1 MKGRFYID
9 GIDVFNTYS
18 ILIAY
23 GGCKGLLTYPA
34 GKEPDAND
42 WAEENGLEVDLSE
55 GVKLKAKEFDID
67 FITANKNADIDGFLQ
82 LIADGI
88 DHDFMFVDFAEHR
101 ILRLISGR
109 RYEGITLNTR
119 GFTLRFSED
128 NPFANYSYI
137 EPTHGSYPNQK
148 FMIDN
153 INIANYG
160 MAVTVGTEGELLKMT
175 EKKQNFAIDIKNR
188 SGVIYDQHPSMDK
201 HRDARIN
208 LLLTANSAVEFTRN
222 HNALLHNLIKPG
234 ERSLYF
240 SDLNASFPFYYKD
253 CGVNQFYLDDR
264 YWLDFYIIICLYQYS
279 YSGNVY
285 LGTTQDS
292 LVSSDNS
299 NIPNSGLIV
308 IANEDDLVDVEGT
321 FEEGTGSI
329 EIDLES
335 DRMEFDLGY
344 EEGALTVE

>member
-9 GIDVFNTYS
+9 SIDVYS
-18 ILIAY
+18 IFGILVAQ
-23 GGCKGLLTYPA
+23 GGYKGMLSYPA
-34 GKEPDAND
+34 GKEPEFID
-42 WAEENGLEVDLSE
+42 WHEQDGLDVDLSE
-55 GVKLKAKEFDID
+55 GIKLQAKEFVMD
-67 FITANKNADIDGFLQ
+67 FITSNKSADIDGFLQ

-88 DHDFMFVDFAEHR
+88 DHEFLFVDFGER
-101 ILRLISGR
+101 INLRLISGER
-109 RYEGITLNTR
+109 FEGITLNTR
-119 GFTLRFSED
+119 GFSLRFSED
-128 NPFANYSYI
+128 NPLLHYSYVSPI
-137 EPTHGSYPNQK
+137 SGIYSSQK
-148 FMIDN
+148 YRIDDRN
-153 INIANYG
+153 FANYG
-160 MAVTVGTEGELLKMT
+160 MAVLQGTEGELLKMS
-175 EKKQNFAIDIKNR
+175 EKKKNLSINIKTQ
-188 SGVIYDQHPSMDK
+188 SGVIYDQHPSSTK

-208 LLLTANSAVEFTRN
+208 LLLTANSAEEFVRN
-222 HNALLHNLIKPG
+222 YNALLYDLIRPN
-234 ERSLYF
+234 ERLLHFEDINTSF
-240 SDLNASFPFYYKD
+240 SFYYVGG
-253 CGVNQFYLDDR
+253 GVNQFYLDER
-264 YWLDFYIIICLYQYS
+264 YWLEFYILIRLYKDS

-344 EEGALTVE
+344 EEGALTIE